1 MTFNSLDRNRIGI
14 VTLLIAV
21 LATTGCVPTKT
32 ASTYSRSDMG
42 RIATV
47 MKGQIIAIR
56 EVDISGNTAIGS
68 AAGAGIG
75 ATAGSTAG
83 GSGEDHIVGAIAG
96 AVAGGIIGAAV
107 EEGATK
113 GSAFEFIIQQ
123 KNGQTIAIVQ
133 TNEDNLQVGEKV
145 LILRSGKAR
154 VIRDQGIE

>member
-1 MTFNSLDRNRIGI
+1 MALNAVVFGAGMVGSVIAEDLAESGFHVTIADRSAPA
-14 VTLLIAV
+14 L
-21 LATTGCVPTKT
+21 
-32 ASTYSRSDMG
+32 G
-42 RIATV
+42 RIAERSN
-47 MKGQIIAIR
+47 GAIAIR